1 MSKVY
6 RFPRPNGDVLVVTQ
20 NPDDPTRSTTHFE
33 DANGIIIPG
42 RNVVTEIEDAFANG
56 QISKK

>member
-6 RFPRPNGDVLVVTQ
+6 RFPRANGDVLVVTQ
-20 NPDDPTRSTTHFE
+20 DPDDETRSTTHFE
-33 DANGIIIPG
+33 DANGNLIPG
-42 RNVVTEIEDAFANG
+42 RNLVTEIEDAFANG

>member
-20 NPDDPTRSTTHFE
+20 DPNDPTRSTTHFE
-33 DANGIIIPG
+33 DATGAIIPG
-42 RNVVTEIEDAFANG
+42 RNVVTEIEDAFTNG